1 MSIMRS
7 GPPFTYRLGLNQPV
21 GSPTQIRIAEMAEAI
36 NREAGGRFRLE
47 TYPEGRL
54 GLDPQMFADMR
65 AGKLEFYL
73 SGALLGD
80 VAPTSMLPLLPYA
93 FRTTEAVFAAL
104 DGALGDRIR
113 GEMAAARIKAF
124 GFAWQNGFHHMTT
137 AGRPIR
143 SADDFKGLKIR
154 TPGGAIAAD
163 FFKTLGAEPGMVP
176 FNRMY
181 EALKA
186 GNFDGQSDP
195 LQVVLAL
202 KLYEVQKHLSLT
214 GHWWSGFTLL
224 ANGEAWNAL
233 PSDIRDLVERQAEG
247 FARLQRADVGRV
259 NDGGA
264 EELVSLGMTVDTAD
278 AAGIKARLGDLWAR
292 WRIEAGAAA
301 WRLLERYADGLGA
314 S

>member
-1 MSIMRS
+1 MNTA
-7 GPPFTYRLGLNQPV
+7 PLHYRLGLNQPV

-36 NREAGGRFRLE
+36 NREADGRFRLE

-65 AGKLEFYL
+65 EGKLEFYL

-93 FRTTEAVFAAL
+93 FKGTQAVFAAL

-113 GEMAAARIKAF
+113 GEMMAAGIKAF
-124 GFAWQNGFHHMTT
+124 RITWQNGFHHMTT
-137 AGRPIR
+137 GSRPIR
-143 SADDFKGLKIR
+143 DAGDFKGLKIR

-163 FFKTLGAEPGMVP
+163 FFRTLGAEPGMVP

-181 EALKA
+181 EALQA
-186 GNFDGQSDP
+186 GTFNGQSDP

-202 KLYEVQKHLSLT
+202 RLYEVQTYLSLT

-233 PSDIRDLVERQAEG
+233 PAEIRDIVERHAEA
-247 FARLQRADVGRV
+247 FSLLQRDDVGRV
-259 NDGGA
+259 NDSGA
-264 EELVSLGMTVDTAD
+264 RELEYRGMTVNTAD
-278 AAGIKARLGDLWAR
+278 AASIRAALGDLWAR
-292 WRIEAGAAA
+292 WRAQAGAEA
-301 WRLLERYADGLGA
+301 WRLLERYADGLG
-314 S
+314 